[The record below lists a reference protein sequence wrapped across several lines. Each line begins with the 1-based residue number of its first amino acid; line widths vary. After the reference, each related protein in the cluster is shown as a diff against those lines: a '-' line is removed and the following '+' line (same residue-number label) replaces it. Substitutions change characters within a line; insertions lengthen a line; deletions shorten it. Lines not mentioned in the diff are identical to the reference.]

1 MTELLTTRQVQAL
14 LRVDRTTIYRM
25 VENGELPALRVGKQW
40 RFAREQVEAWL
51 QASGAAGS
59 PAPRSVA
66 AADVHASP
74 NLYLAV
80 ANRAAA
86 MTAPSGRSELRD
98 LLALSSTQL
107 IQDAFADALG
117 VMIVVTDMEGQPVTR
132 ISNPSPFFSAL
143 TARHAGA
150 VSQCV
155 VTWQQFANEP
165 ALEPKWAL
173 NEMGLLCTRGLIRV
187 GTELQGMVMLGG
199 LAPQDWPPP
208 EEQVAA
214 LARQFGVEPPAVAT
228 QVNAIHRLDEA
239 GMATALR
246 SVQRIADVFAH
257 LIEDLHRTQ
266 HARRT

>member
-51 QASGAAGS
+51 RASGAAGS
-59 PAPRSVA
+59 LAPSSVA
-66 AADVHASP
+66 ATGTTSSS

-80 ANRAAA
+80 VNEAATV
-86 MTAPSGRSELRD
+86 TAQSGRGELRN

-117 VMIVVTDMEGQPVTR
+117 VMIVITDMDGQPVTR
-132 ISNPSPFFSAL
+132 ISNPSPFYSAL
-143 TARHAGA
+143 TARNAGA
-150 VSQCV
+150 SGQCV
-155 VTWQQFANEP
+155 VTWRQLANEP

-173 NEMGLLCTRGLIRV
+173 NEMGLLCTRALIRV
-187 GTELQGMVMLGG
+187 GSELQGMVMLGG

-214 LARQFGVEPPAVAT
+214 LARQFGAETPVVAAQVHAV
-228 QVNAIHRLDEA
+228 HRLDEA
-239 GMATALR
+239 GMTKALR
-246 SVQRIADVFAH
+246 SVQRIADVLAH
-257 LIEDLHRTQ
+257 LIED
-266 HARRT
+266 RRRN